1 MVEREDACYIAKV
14 FRAREHRS
22 FKNDAG
28 YREGRK
34 SRNSRSQRA
43 MDKNSRFGREL
54 AEKEWH
60 SSEVDALT
68 KLNEAG
74 VRVPEL
80 FDHYESVLFME
91 LICDEEGEPAPQLGN
106 VPFTPE
112 QAKEVYDQVLSEVI
126 KMLLAGYIHGD
137 LSPYNIL
144 MDEDGPVIIDFPQ
157 CISAAHNM
165 QAGKILER
173 DIHSISQHLG
183 LIAPEIREQGK
194 DAWQIWQEYENGTLK
209 SDFRPVPGRKGRLP
223 KAEVSSL
230 MDYLKETEREVELS
244 KLAKEGDFE
253 ARRELKQAD
262 RYNEL
267 KARGIEVAEPEAPL
281 EEFDPFAELDEPVV
295 KKSRH
300 RRAKKTEVK
309 SEVKDPEQVLEPI
322 ESEAKEALE
331 NRPEAQS
338 KTRRGDSALHLA
350 VDFSDEEGS
359 PEKEASTEDDRRSE
373 RGVEKKRRRGERKR
387 RRRRR
392 ESEESQETDSRSD
405 EDAIQ
410 AEADS
415 ESVSEEQENGREDR
429 GRRRERRTRR
439 RRSRGDRREEPRQ
452 EPEATA
458 ESQDVREE
466 SEPPVKRRTTRR
478 TETEER
484 QRRRRSERPS
494 REKPRRS
501 ETVERREREESADRE
516 RPAKTNTKKSV
527 EIPNFGFGSS
537 KPRER
542 AMPRFGGR
550 RSKRQRPRR

>member
-281 EEFDPFAELDEPVV
+281 EEFDPFADLDEPVA
-295 KKSRH
+295 KKSR
-300 RRAKKTEVK
+300 RRAKKTEEK
-309 SEVKDPEQVLEPI
+309 SEVKDPEHVLETN
-322 ESEAKEALE
+322 ESEAIETLE
-331 NRPEAQS
+331 HRPEARS
-338 KTRRGDSALHLA
+338 KSRRGDSALHLA

-359 PEKEASTEDDRRSE
+359 PEKESNSKDEKRSE
-373 RGVEKKRRRGERKR
+373 RGAEKKRRRGERKR

-392 ESEESQETDSRSD
+392 ESEENQETDARSD

-410 AEADS
+410 SGADS
-415 ESVSEEQENGREDR
+415 ESANSEQEKKREDR

-439 RRSRGDRREEPRQ
+439 RRSRSDRRDETRQDSEATTESQEPR
-452 EPEATA
+452 EEA
-458 ESQDVREE
+458 
-466 SEPPVKRRTTRR
+466 EPPVKRRT
-478 TETEER
+478 
-484 QRRRRSERPS
+484 RRRAETAERPTRWRSDRPS
-494 REKPRRS
+494 REKRPENEAADRGG
-501 ETVERREREESADRE
+501 REESVDRE
-516 RPAKTNTKKSV
+516 WPPESKAKKSV
-527 EIPNFGFGSS
+527 DIPNFGFGNT

-550 RSKRQRPRR
+550 KSKRQRPRR